1 MSSALAFAFG
11 ALAANGLFDVVY
23 KRAARAG
30 VPAHTLLMTQAW
42 CFTAFIVAFGLATGT
57 LVWNAAALWGG
68 VAGAFLFAGLYN
80 FARSLQHG
88 ALSVKA
94 PVFRMNF
101 IVTALLAVTLLG
113 ESPRAAHWAGL
124 LLAAAAAWLLL
135 GGPARGGG
143 GATAASLARVL
154 VATLAMGIANLVYKL
169 GMNAGATAAGLLS
182 MQAAVFVSLATLRV
196 ARVEGRIRPGGAA
209 LAHGAAA
216 AAMLALGLMLLLA
229 ALERGPASRLVP
241 IAQMGFVLSAA
252 VGITFLGERW
262 TPRVAIGLAMAVAA
276 LAGLAWDT
284 P

>member
-1 MSSALAFAFG
+1 MSSALAFAFV
-11 ALAANGLFDVVY
+11 ALSANGLFDVVY

-42 CFTAFIVAFGLATGT
+42 CFTALIVAFGLATGT

-88 ALSVKA
+88 ALSVNA

-101 IVTALLAVTLLG
+101 IVTALLAVALLG
-113 ESPRAAHWAGL
+113 ESPRPAHWAGL

-143 GATAASLARVL
+143 ATAGSLARVL

-252 VGITFLGERW
+252 VGIAFLGERLS
-262 TPRVAIGLAMAVAA
+262 PRVAAGLPLALAA
-276 LAGLAWDT
+276 LASLASEAS
-284 P
+284 

>member
-42 CFTAFIVAFGLATGT
+42 CFTALIVASGVATGT
-57 LVWNAAALWGG
+57 LVWNAAALWGA

-80 FARSLQHG
+80 FARSLQQG
-88 ALSVKA
+88 ALSVNA

-101 IVTALLAVTLLG
+101 IVTALLAVALLG
-113 ESPRAAHWAGL
+113 ESPRPAHWVGL
-124 LLAAAAAWLLL
+124 LLAAAAARLLV

-143 GATAASLARVL
+143 ATAGSLARVL

-196 ARVEGRIRPGGAA
+196 RVVEGRVRPNGTA
-209 LAHGAAA
+209 LAYGAAA

-252 VGITFLGERW
+252 VGIAFLGERW
-262 TPRVAIGLAMAVAA
+262 TRRIAIGLAMAVAA

>member
-42 CFTAFIVAFGLATGT
+42 CFTALIVAFGLATGT

-68 VAGAFLFAGLYN
+68 VAGALLFAGLYN
-80 FARSLQHG
+80 FARSLKHG
-88 ALSVKA
+88 ALSVNA

-101 IVTALLAVTLLG
+101 IVTALLAVALLG
-113 ESPRAAHWAGL
+113 ESPRPAHWAGL

-135 GGPARGGG
+135 GGVARGG
-143 GATAASLARVL
+143 GATAGSLARVL

-196 ARVEGRIRPGGAA
+196 RRVEGRIRPGGAA

-229 ALERGPASRLVP
+229 ALELGPASRLVP

-252 VGITFLGERW
+252 VGITVLGERW

-276 LAGLAWDT
+276 LAGLAWAT